1 MNEKIKRVG
10 KSSSKSDKVTDY
22 LKLRLCGSEI
32 VKRGNLEENQVLSR
46 YHHIYFVFAEGDAE
60 KKDITIKFFRD
71 LPLIAEEI
79 YISDEVIREISR
91 ASEPRRSQ
99 LEGLLR
105 ESSPLLLE
113 IDLESEK
120 MADRYTEEGIIP
132 ERYISDALHIAVAV
146 INGIDAIVSWNF
158 EHIVKL
164 KTRVMVNG
172 INRLLGYHEIEICS
186 PEEVVEL

>member
-1 MNEKIKRVG
+1 LKKIKC
-10 KSSSKSDKVTDY
+10 Y
-22 LKLRLCGSEI
+22 LDTTI
-32 VKRGNLEENQVLSR
+32 FN
-46 YHHIYFVFAEGDAE
+46 FVFAEGETE
-60 KKDITIKFFRD
+60 KKDITIKLFRD
-71 LPLIAEEI
+71 LPLIAEGM

-120 MADRYTEEGIIP
+120 MADRYIEEGIIP
-132 ERYISDALHIAVAV
+132 ERYRSDALHIAVAV

>member
-1 MNEKIKRVG
+1 LKKIKY
-10 KSSSKSDKVTDY
+10 Y
-22 LKLRLCGSEI
+22 LDTTI
-32 VKRGNLEENQVLSR
+32 FN
-46 YHHIYFVFAEGDAE
+46 FVFAEGDTE
-60 KKDITIKFFRD
+60 KKNITKKLFRD
-71 LPLIAEEI
+71 LPLIAEGI

-91 ASEPRRSQ
+91 ASEPRKSQ

-105 ESSPLLLE
+105 ESTPLLLE

-120 MADRYTEEGIIP
+120 MAHRYIEEGIIP
-132 ERYISDALHIAVAV
+132 ERYRSDALHIAVAV
-146 INGIDAIVSWNF
+146 INGIDAIISWNF

-186 PEEVVEL
+186 PEEVVES